1 MRTTLF
7 SIPCIIKKVV
17 HKSCFRIKF
26 RDEMFTM
33 MMMMYKFRMPCVFN
47 FSTIFQFALFASFE
61 RGWFRKWW
69 CTAIFGRAHNSDT
82 HVTSP
87 WHHRPNLVHFFQK
100 QCILM
105 LIFKCIFVLLF
116 LMPANMKK
124 LRTNKKYALY
134 AHFPWLYKFF
144 NFQFRARRRTI
155 GNGKLFMMVFVW

>member
-1 MRTTLF
+1 MRCL
-7 SIPCIIKKVV
+7 
-17 HKSCFRIKF
+17 R
-26 RDEMFTM
+26 
-33 MMMMYKFRMPCVFN
+33 
-47 FSTIFQFALFASFE
+47 
-61 RGWFRKWW
+61 WWWW
-69 CTAIFGRAHNSDT
+69 CTSSECHVYSIFQQFSSLRYLHRLSAGGSESDDAQQYLAGRITAT